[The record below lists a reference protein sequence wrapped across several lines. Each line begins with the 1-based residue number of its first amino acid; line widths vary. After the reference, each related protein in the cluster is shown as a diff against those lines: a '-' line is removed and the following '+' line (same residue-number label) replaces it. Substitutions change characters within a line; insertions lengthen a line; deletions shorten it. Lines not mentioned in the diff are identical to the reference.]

1 MQYAEKCSQ
10 PYDFQIC
17 IIHLFLQGK
26 LNNCSC
32 SWSFLCISSLSCSAL
47 LLCWEPHREQT
58 PLLWQLMEAWL
69 WKFCL
74 FGFFPLICDSFS
86 PFITQ
91 EEMGICPYAAVF
103 SQEKPLTWAYREFS
117 FLCPGKCSHSLGMRL
132 PLSWRKE
139 IAGFSMV
146 KSRTVKQSPP
156 SSLTC
161 AAQLQGHGAAQN
173 LQSRIAAG
181 ALLSAPLPPL
191 HAGQFL
197 QGNSPQDSL
206 EFGSE
211 RPFLSIK
218 V

>member
-91 EEMGICPYAAVF
+91 EEMGICPYPAVF
-103 SQEKPLTWAYREFS
+103 SQEKPLTWAHREFS

-146 KSRTVKQSPP
+146 KSRTVK
-156 SSLTC
+156 
-161 AAQLQGHGAAQN
+161 
-173 LQSRIAAG
+173 
-181 ALLSAPLPPL
+181 
-191 HAGQFL
+191 
-197 QGNSPQDSL
+197 
-206 EFGSE
+206 
-211 RPFLSIK
+211 
-218 V
+218 